1 MGGHGNGG
9 AGRPWARHRPR
20 AQVLADRYPFA
31 APQLALYTAL
41 VDVWDEGWDLLR
53 EERPDP
59 LQIPLWTAERVVPGV
74 VKATE
79 AAGPKPLADATA
91 DLVAAGGLDDML
103 TAWLAGDELPP
114 VERYLARAS
123 LTAPLVAL
131 DEDAGA
137 ACLGEPAPRGERRC
151 PRCGAA
157 PQLSFRSE
165 TGEGLVSG
173 RRHLLCSRCSHGWVH
188 SASSCASCGETA
200 GSKRTVFAEAQGG
213 SAVRGFEPGDF
224 VRRPRR
230 GKAPTDDADAP
241 PPEVSPPEVSPT
253 LPSTFPHLRVD
264 ACATC
269 ERYVIEVDLG
279 RDPLA
284 VPEVDEL
291 AAIPLDL
298 YAGERGLSKITPN
311 LMGF

>member
-1 MGGHGNGG
+1 
-9 AGRPWARHRPR
+9 
-20 AQVLADRYPFA
+20 VLADRYPFA
-31 APQLALYTAL
+31 APMLGLYAALI
-41 VDVWDEGWDLLR
+41 DVWEDGWDRLR
-53 EERPDP
+53 DERPDP
-59 LQIPLWTAERVVPGV
+59 TELALWTVERLVPGV

-79 AAGPKPLADATA
+79 AAGPQPLADAVA
-91 DLVAAGGLDDML
+91 DLAGAGGPEDVL

-137 ACLGEPAPRGERRC
+137 ACLGEPAARGGRRC
-151 PRCGAA
+151 PRCAAA
-157 PQLSFRSE
+157 PQLSFRIQ

-173 RRHLLCSRCSHGWVH
+173 GRLLVCSRCSHQWSH
-188 SASSCASCGETA
+188 SASACASCGETT
-200 GSKRTVFAEAQGG
+200 GSQRTVFAEQQGG

-230 GKAPTDDADAP
+230 GKAPDDDAADAP
-241 PPEVSPPEVSPT
+241 TESPTVSPVVA
-253 LPSTFPHLRVD
+253 STFPHLRVD

-269 ERYVIEVDLG
+269 QRYVIDVDLG

-298 YAGERGLSKITPN
+298 YATERGLSKITPN